1 MGDPQNAGQAKT
13 LEFRPQDNTSAWV
26 LRRWLGAALAHS
38 LFSEV
43 RSCGAGVSEPSVALY
58 VVPQDSMKHQ
68 GPQVR
73 LTLAAA
79 LGEGGAGSRR

>member
-1 MGDPQNAGQAKT
+1 MKT
-13 LEFRPQDNTSAWV
+13 LEFRLQDNTSAWM
-26 LRRWLGAALAHS
+26 LRRWLGAALVHS

-43 RSCGAGVSEPSVALY
+43 CSCGAGVSEPSVALFM
-58 VVPQDSMKHQ
+58 VPQDNVKHQ

-73 LTLAAA
+73 LTLATA